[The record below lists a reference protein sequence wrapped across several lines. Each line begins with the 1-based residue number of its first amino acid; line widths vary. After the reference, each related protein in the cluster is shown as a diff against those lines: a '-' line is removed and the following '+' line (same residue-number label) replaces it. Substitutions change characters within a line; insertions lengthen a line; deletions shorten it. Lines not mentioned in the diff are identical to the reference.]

1 MKKIFALC
9 LLLAFCSCTLQK
21 RHYRPGV
28 YFSFH
33 SAHPASLPT
42 AQKAPAS
49 PLKAAQL
56 KTPVFTSVS
65 ATGRSNQGP
74 AEMGKLSPARKK
86 SFSVQVR
93 KNIFRAMP
101 SAHTQ
106 NKKSIF
112 RPIEPNHV
120 PKAALKLLV
129 VSLIFLGGA
138 LYVLSN
144 FHELVYI
151 TVILLILAVLFALV
165 SFFTSIGARKDK
177 INNSSGWRVSALLTL
192 IFSLLI
198 IGAATLLL
206 ISLF

>member
-9 LLLAFCSCTLQK
+9 LLLALCSCTLQK
-21 RHYRPGV
+21 RHYRPGF
-28 YFSFH
+28 YLSFH
-33 SAHPASLPT
+33 PAHVASLPQPKI
-42 AQKAPAS
+42 ALNK

-65 ATGRSNQGP
+65 ASQGSG
-74 AEMGKLSPARKK
+74 ARTTEMGKLSPARKK
-86 SFSVQVR
+86 IFSVQAR
-93 KNIFRAMP
+93 KNISRVFSPVAK
-101 SAHTQ
+101 
-106 NKKSIF
+106 NKKNAF

-120 PKAALKLLV
+120 PKAALKMFI
-129 VSLIFLGGA
+129 VSLVFLGGA
-138 LYVLSN
+138 LYVMASYTG
-144 FHELVYI
+144 LVYI

-177 INNSSGWRVSALLTL
+177 INNSKNWRTSALITL